1 MRRIF
6 ALLTICIL
14 MAGVLVLPAR
24 ADSAASKIDI
34 RATVTA
40 EGDCLISM
48 NAMIR
53 MESAQPDLKFP
64 LPGNAK
70 GITMNGA
77 NVSSTKV
84 GTATLVDI
92 SRITGN
98 SIGEYSLMFEFTI
111 PEAVKVA
118 KINVDENFELASQ
131 FRVASIL
138 FWIYSL
144 KDGEMETVKDVL
156 EGEA

>member
-53 MESAQPDLKFP
+53 MESAQPDLKF
-64 LPGNAK
+64 
-70 GITMNGA
+70 
-77 NVSSTKV
+77 TK
-84 GTATLVDI
+84 AP
-92 SRITGN
+92 
-98 SIGEYSLMFEFTI
+98 SLMM
-111 PEAVKVA
+111 PRK
-118 KINVDENFELASQ
+118 SP
-131 FRVASIL
+131 
-138 FWIYSL
+138 
-144 KDGEMETVKDVL
+144 
-156 EGEA
+156 